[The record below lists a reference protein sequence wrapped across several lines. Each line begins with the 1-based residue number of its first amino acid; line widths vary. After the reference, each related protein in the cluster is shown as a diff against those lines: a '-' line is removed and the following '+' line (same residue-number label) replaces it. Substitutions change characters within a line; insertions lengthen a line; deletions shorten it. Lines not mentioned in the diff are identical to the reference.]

1 MPRPWP
7 KAEPSKNADL
17 AEGKLNT
24 AHGRTFS
31 VLQEI
36 GIIIRRARSGMVI
49 VRLTKE
55 PHEGQVL
62 FDSKGR
68 SVGRITE
75 IFGPVK
81 GAYAS
86 LLPHTDRI
94 EGLVGEKVF
103 SRN

>member
-1 MPRPWP
+1 LIWA
-7 KAEPSKNADL
+7 K
-17 AEGKLNT
+17 GKLNT
-24 AHGRTFS
+24 AHACTLP

-36 GIIIRRARSGMVI
+36 GTIIRKARSGMVI

-62 FDSKGR
+62 FDFKGR
-68 SVGRITE
+68 SVGRVTE

-86 LLPHTDRI
+86 LTPHTDRI
-94 EGLVGEKVF
+94 EGLVGEKVY

>member
-1 MPRPWP
+1 LPRPWP
-7 KAEPSKNADL
+7 KAGPSRNADL
-17 AEGKLNT
+17 TEGKLNT
-24 AHGRTFS
+24 PHARTFS

-36 GIIIRRARSGMVI
+36 GTIIRRARSGMVI
-49 VRLTKE
+49 VRLAKE
-55 PHEGQVL
+55 PHEGQLL

-68 SVGRITE
+68 SVGRVTE